1 MKKKLIIKKLIIF
14 AFVIFF
20 VGSYINQLITM
31 RKIENEIATKQSQL
45 EEIQEKNE
53 RLQEEVE
60 KINSN
65 SADYLEKLARER
77 LGMIKPGEKV
87 VNSSDEN
94 NKVPVWSYIVRALFL
109 YQIISYGTRVII
121 VNFLPN
127 V

>member
-1 MKKKLIIKKLIIF
+1 MKKKLIIKKLIII
-14 AFVIFF
+14 AFIIFF
-20 VGSYINQLITM
+20 AGSYINQLITI
-31 RKIENEIATKQSQL
+31 RKIESEIANKQSQL

-87 VNSSDEN
+87 VNSSSDGKEAN
-94 NKVPVWSYIVRALFL
+94 
-109 YQIISYGTRVII
+109 
-121 VNFLPN
+121 PN
-127 V
+127 